1 MRCIYDAYRER
12 IRIAGLFHDIGK
24 VGIPD
29 SILLKNSKLTPE
41 EYARIQQHPTLGRK
55 VLSSISAFRDILDIV
70 ESHHER
76 YDGHGYPHGLQGTD
90 IPEEA
95 RIIGVADAF
104 DAMTSK
110 RAYRNSL
117 TPEEAIQELKNGRG
131 TQFDAD
137 VVDAFLE
144 ILQNFQ
150 ALQDQLAWTYADV
163 PNC

>member
-1 MRCIYDAYRER
+1 M
-12 IRIAGLFHDIGK
+12 
-24 VGIPD
+24 
-29 SILLKNSKLTPE
+29 
-41 EYARIQQHPTLGRK
+41 
-55 VLSSISAFRDILDIV
+55 